1 MAINHGCGSLHT
13 LAFLVGVAS
22 PKWGSLLSHL
32 LQLRDLPTCVCA

>member
-22 PKWGSLLSHL
+22 PKWSDLLSHL
-32 LQLRDLPTCVCA
+32 LQLCVLPTYVCM